1 MSPVVSVVMPA
12 YNSEKYIARSVKSV
26 LEQTFRNFELII
38 VDDCSTDKTYE
49 TIKELLK
56 TDGRIRCCR
65 LKKNSGV
72 AVARNFGM
80 SLSRGEWIALV
91 DSDDLWAPEKLEKQ
105 LETARKEKADLVY
118 CSYSITD
125 ENGEKLCEDFIVPKE
140 TDYEKFLVKSVIS
153 CSTALINKKLCQKY
167 SFSTELYH
175 EDYAFWLDIL
185 KDGNKA
191 VGNVDVE
198 AQYCIRG
205 GSRSSG
211 KIKCAYHRWKIYRN
225 HQKLSFF
232 KSFGLMWG
240 YATEGFKKYKKI
252 KA

>member
-1 MSPVVSVVMPA
+1 MSIVVSVVMPA
-12 YNSEKYIARSVKSV
+12 YNSEKYIAKSVKSV
-26 LEQTFRNFELII
+26 LDQTFGNFELII
-38 VDDCSTDKTYE
+38 VDDCSTDKTYDV
-49 TIKELLK
+49 IKELLEK
-56 TDGRIRCCR
+56 DSRIRCCKM
-65 LKKNSGV
+65 KKNSGV
-72 AVARNFGM
+72 AAVRNFGM
-80 SLSRGEWIALV
+80 SLARGEWVALI
-91 DSDDLWAPEKLEKQ
+91 DSDDIWYPEKLDKQ
-105 LETARKEKADLVY
+105 LETAKNENADLVY
-118 CSYSITD
+118 CSYAITD
-125 ENGEKLCEDFIVPKE
+125 EKGKKLCEDFIVPEE

-153 CSTALINKKLCQKY
+153 CSTALINKKICQKY
-167 SFSTELYH
+167 SFSPDLYH

-205 GSRSSG
+205 DSRSSG
-211 KIKCAYHRWKIYRN
+211 KMKCAYHRWKIYRT
-225 HQKLSFF
+225 HQKLSFC